1 MEIIALLRQL
11 ADAFEKEKSAVA
23 TQAPAKFDIE
33 DPGAREALESL
44 FNTWYE
50 KEYEKV
56 EQKLGELEESIE
68 SHEDKFDEMPS
79 NLNDHDLDDM
89 EDRLVGMESKVSE
102 IDEDAINEA
111 LKTARSLKDI
121 DLKELSE
128 VDFDELGEMMSFFRA
143 LKAHFSPSREKKS
156 AA

>member
-11 ADAFEKEKSAVA
+11 ADALEKEKSAVA
-23 TQAPAKFDIE
+23 TQVPAKFDID
-33 DPGAREALESL
+33 DPGVREDLESL

-56 EQKLGELEESIE
+56 EQKLGELEDSIE

-111 LKTARSLKDI
+111 LETARSLKDI

>member
-11 ADAFEKEKSAVA
+11 ADALEKEKSTVA
-23 TQAPAKFDIE
+23 TQAQAKFDIE
-33 DPGAREALESL
+33 DLGAREALEAL

-56 EQKLGELEESIE
+56 EQKLGELEKSVE

-79 NLNDHDLDDM
+79 NLNDHDLDNM
-89 EDRLVGMESKVSE
+89 EDRLVDMESKVSE

-143 LKAHFSPSREKKS
+143 LKSHFSPSREKKS